1 MMTMFLTVK
10 IHFHVLTRQQVLKKI
25 QIKVSANLKKK
36 TKKQE
41 KFTCRYKKQIR
52 FLSLGGSVMLLSV
65 SC

>member
-36 TKKQE
+36 QKQE

>member
-36 TKKQE
+36 QKQE

-52 FLSLGGSVMLLSV
+52 FLSPGGSVMLLSV